1 MDDGNRA
8 MGLVHL
14 LRALTVEL
22 DRFGGEFAA
31 LHGLHPTDL
40 RALIE
45 LLDADRAG
53 TAATPGLLGGRLGLN
68 SAGTTALVDRLERL
82 GLIRR
87 GRDTADRRRVLLAV
101 DERAVELGRSFF
113 GPVIG
118 ELVTAMAGFDPAEL
132 DTARRFLGAMGEAV
146 ARARGADG
154 AAGAPGSD

>member
-1 MDDGNRA
+1 MDDRNQA

-14 LRALTVEL
+14 LRAVTVEL

-53 TAATPGLLGGRLGLN
+53 TPCTPGLLGERLGLN

-87 GRDTADRRRVLLAV
+87 SRDTADRRRVLLGV
-101 DERAVELGRSFF
+101 DERAVELGWSFF

-118 ELVTAMAGFDPAEL
+118 ELVTAMEGFEPAEL
-132 DTARRFLGAMGEAV
+132 DTARRFLGAMSEAV
-146 ARARGADG
+146 ARARRAADRP
-154 AAGAPGSD
+154 APN